1 MAFLAHLWYSVP
13 TLTDIINRLY
23 LKFGHLVVI
32 NRFIKGLAVVYLTA
46 MMLLPHYYGFWGA
59 FFSNTLLILL
69 MIWITRH
76 DGINVDKRL
85 SATVRKQMAGFDKF
99 TLDYHNNVQYVIIM
113 TIGLSVIIR
122 L

>member
-32 NRFIKGLAVVYLTA
+32 NRFIKGVAVVYLTA
-46 MMLLPHYYGFWGA
+46 MMLLPHYFGFWGT
-59 FFSNTLLILL
+59 FFSNMLLILL

-76 DGINVDKRL
+76 DGINVDKHL

-99 TLDYHNNVQYVIIM
+99 TLDYHNSVQYVIIM